1 MQKYTPLS
9 QRPHHEILAQAEHY
23 LEMAA
28 TARTPQAKRGLE
40 ALAVRLVA
48 LADRRA
54 DAESRSLRPAQ
65 VMEAAGATP

>member
-1 MQKYTPLS
+1 MQKYMPLS
-9 QRPHHEILAQAEHY
+9 QRPHHEILAQAELY

-40 ALAVRLVA
+40 TLAARLVA

-54 DAESRSLRPAQ
+54 ATEGRSLRPTQ
-65 VMEAAGATP
+65 TMEVSGATP